1 MQNTDFDELLSPI
14 ELDAWKSI
22 KEVIYNV
29 LGKNRSPTAR
39 IYVDTM
45 LRAFEK
51 LGVHMST
58 KIHFLNSH
66 MDYFENQL
74 STESDE
80 HGEQFHQTCAP
91 IEERYKGKSIHSLI
105 AEICWTLYDNK
116 VELPRAKKKM

>member
-1 MQNTDFDELLSPI
+1 MQNAEFEQMLSTI
-14 ELDAWKSI
+14 EVAAWKSI
-22 KEVIYNV
+22 KDVIYNV

-45 LRAFEK
+45 LSAFED

-66 MDYFENQL
+66 MDYFERQL

-105 AEICWTLYDNK
+105 AEICWTLFDNGI
-116 VELPRAKKKM
+116 ELHRA

>member
-1 MQNTDFDELLSPI
+1 MLLPI

-22 KEVIYNV
+22 KEVIHNV
-29 LGKNRSPTAR
+29 LGKNRSLTAR

-45 LRAFEK
+45 LRAFQK

-80 HGEQFHQTCAP
+80 HGEKFHQTCAP

-105 AEICWTLYDNK
+105 AEICWTLYDNE
-116 VELPRAKKKM
+116 VELPRAKKKCN